1 MINNMSLIESG
12 SIVRGEVPEDDDQ
25 PFFGF
30 DPAAEKLD
38 GYEAVSRAYKNLIE
52 SLENDI
58 SDIQGLGG
66 EHTYLSGGE
75 SGSSGKCGGDGSGST
90 ETFGG
95 GEIGLTGRGAGS
107 GSTEAFSGS
116 GSTGTFSGSGS
127 TGTCSGGGSK
137 GTCSGSGS
145 TGTCSGS
152 GSTGTSSGIG
162 STETVDGVDG
172 VDLAWS
178 FGSLIWE
185 IFNPNESVVNAASNP
200 LKNIPENLFAFYKKC
215 LNKNPLKRPNSNMI
229 QDLLLSCQNPSQFGK
244 KIVKDLK
251 AQDVK
256 TARANVD
263 LVEDMASAS
272 LSVVDRDSFIAA
284 DVADNQVISELRVGG
299 VQVDESEVN
308 EAARDV
314 DDSDKSNDN
323 ICGAENGDG
332 SVDFDKAKKRFV
344 CSFCFRKYMH
354 KSHLRRHLN
363 AFHNSQLV
371 ELITQK
377 LHQCKLCTKSYT
389 KKHHLQRHEHQKHS
403 SSGQNSIPKIMKV
416 QFKPKPL
423 SPYEKYREDRIREKR
438 LFLDALDRE
447 T

>member
-1 MINNMSLIESG
+1 
-12 SIVRGEVPEDDDQ
+12 
-25 PFFGF
+25 
-30 DPAAEKLD
+30 
-38 GYEAVSRAYKNLIE
+38 
-52 SLENDI
+52 
-58 SDIQGLGG
+58 
-66 EHTYLSGGE
+66 
-75 SGSSGKCGGDGSGST
+75 
-90 ETFGG
+90 
-95 GEIGLTGRGAGS
+95 
-107 GSTEAFSGS
+107 
-116 GSTGTFSGSGS
+116 
-127 TGTCSGGGSK
+127 
-137 GTCSGSGS
+137 
-145 TGTCSGS
+145 
-152 GSTGTSSGIG
+152 
-162 STETVDGVDG
+162 
-172 VDLAWS
+172 
-178 FGSLIWE
+178 
-185 IFNPNESVVNAASNP
+185 
-200 LKNIPENLFAFYKKC
+200 
-215 LNKNPLKRPNSNMI
+215 MI

-251 AQDVK
+251 AQDVE

-332 SVDFDKAKKRFV
+332 SVDFDKAKNRFV

-403 SSGQNSIPKIMKV
+403 SSGQNSIPKKMKV

-423 SPYEKYREDRIREKR
+423 SPYEKYREDRIREKM